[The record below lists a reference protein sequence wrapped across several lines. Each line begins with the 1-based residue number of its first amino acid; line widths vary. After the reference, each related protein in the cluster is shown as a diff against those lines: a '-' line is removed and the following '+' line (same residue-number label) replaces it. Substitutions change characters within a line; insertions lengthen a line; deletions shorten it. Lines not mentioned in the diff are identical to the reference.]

1 MRCTGR
7 PEHFAD
13 RTEAWMGNNMKE
25 IRRQI
30 KEQEFYKVYLLT
42 GDEGYLILQAKQLL
56 THALVQAGDEMNYAL
71 FEESKVDLQQ
81 LRELSRTFPLFAQKR
96 VIVLDRTGILKS
108 GKDAFMD
115 ILEGLPETT
124 CMILVE
130 PEADKRTK
138 IYKWIK
144 KNGYVGEFL
153 KKDQT
158 EKVLIRWVA
167 ALLAKE
173 KKKIRESDVRLF
185 LERVGDD
192 MFQIKNETDKLISYV
207 GEKKEVTGEDIRAIA
222 SGEVQNKIFD
232 LSSAIAEGDKRRA
245 LVLYD
250 DLLLLKEP
258 PMRILFL
265 IARQYRILLLIA
277 NMRSLHKPD
286 KEIAQAAGIPVFAI
300 RKNAAQLRGY
310 TVPLLKRCIDAC
322 VQTEEEIKTG
332 RIGDQIGLE
341 TLIVGLSARMI

>member
-1 MRCTGR
+1 MNGTG
-7 PEHFAD
+7 E
-13 RTEAWMGNNMKE
+13 MKE

-30 KEQEFYKVYLLT
+30 KEQEFHKVYLLT
-42 GDEGYLILQAKQLL
+42 GDESYLILQAKQMLV
-56 THALVQAGDEMNYAL
+56 HALVADGDTMNYAV
-71 FEESKVDLQQ
+71 FEESKIDMQQ
-81 LRELSRTFPLFAQKR
+81 LRELTRTFPLFAQKR

-108 GKDAFMD
+108 GKDAFLD
-115 ILEGLPETT
+115 ILNGLPETT
-124 CMILVE
+124 CMIIVE

-158 EKVLIRWVA
+158 EKVLMRWVA
-167 ALLAKE
+167 ALLAQERKR
-173 KKKIRESDVRLF
+173 IRESDVRLF

-207 GEKKEVTGEDIRAIA
+207 GEREEVTGEDIRAIT
-222 SGEVQNKIFD
+222 SGEVHNKIFD
-232 LSSAIAEGDKRRA
+232 LVAAIAGGNKRQA

-265 IARQYRILLLIA
+265 IVRQYRILLLIA

-286 KEIAQAAGIPVFAI
+286 KDIAQAAGIPVFAI
-300 RKNAAQLRGY
+300 RQNAAQLSGY
-310 TVPLLKRCIDAC
+310 TVSSLDHCIDAC

-341 TLIVGLSARMI
+341 TLIVGLSERIAT

>member
-1 MRCTGR
+1 
-7 PEHFAD
+7 
-13 RTEAWMGNNMKE
+13 MKE

-30 KEQEFYKVYLLT
+30 KEREFHKVYLLT
-42 GDEGYLILQAKQLL
+42 GDESYLILQAKQLL
-56 THALVQAGDEMNYAL
+56 LHALVADGDEMNYAV

-81 LRELSRTFPLFAQKR
+81 LRELSQTFPLFAEKR
-96 VIVLDRTGILKS
+96 VILLDRTGILKS
-108 GKDAFMD
+108 GKEAFLD
-115 ILEGLPETT
+115 ILNELPDTT

-158 EKVLIRWVA
+158 EKVLMRWVA

-185 LERVGDD
+185 LERAGDD

-207 GEKKEVTGEDIRAIA
+207 GERPEIIREDIEAIT

-232 LSSAIAEGDKRRA
+232 LVAAIAEGDKRRA
-245 LVLYD
+245 LAYYD
-250 DLLLLKEP
+250 DLILLKEP

-265 IARQYRILLLIA
+265 IVRQYRILLLIS
-277 NMRSLHKPD
+277 NMRNLHKPD
-286 KEIAQAAGIPVFAI
+286 KDIAQAAGIPVFAI
-300 RKNAAQLRGY
+300 RKNASQLRGY
-310 TVPLLKRCIDAC
+310 TLAMLEHCIASC
-322 VQTEEEIKTG
+322 IQVEEEIKTG
-332 RIGDQIGLE
+332 RIGDQIGVE
-341 TLIVGLSARMI
+341 TLIVGLSERIAP

>member
-1 MRCTGR
+1 
-7 PEHFAD
+7 
-13 RTEAWMGNNMKE
+13 MKE

-30 KEQEFYKVYLLT
+30 KEREFHKVYLLT
-42 GDEGYLILQAKQLL
+42 GGESYLILQAKQLL
-56 THALVQAGDEMNYAL
+56 LHALVADGDEMNYAV

-81 LRELSRTFPLFAQKR
+81 LRELSQTFPLFAEKR
-96 VIVLDRTGILKS
+96 VILLDRTGILKS
-108 GKDAFMD
+108 GKEAFLD
-115 ILEGLPETT
+115 ILNKLPDTT

-158 EKVLIRWVA
+158 EKVLMRWVA

-192 MFQIKNETDKLISYV
+192 MFQMKNETDKLISYV
-207 GEKKEVTGEDIRAIA
+207 GERPEIIREDIEAIT

-232 LSSAIAEGDKRRA
+232 LVAAIAEGDKRRA
-245 LVLYD
+245 LAYYD
-250 DLLLLKEP
+250 DLILLKEP

-265 IARQYRILLLIA
+265 IVRQYRILLLIS
-277 NMRSLHKPD
+277 NMRNLHKPD
-286 KEIAQAAGIPVFAI
+286 KDIAQAAGIPVFAI
-300 RKNAAQLRGY
+300 RKNASQLRGY
-310 TVPLLKRCIDAC
+310 TLAMLEHCIASC
-322 VQTEEEIKTG
+322 IQVEEEIKTG
-332 RIGDQIGLE
+332 RIGDQIGVE
-341 TLIVGLSARMI
+341 TLIVGLSERIAP

>member
-1 MRCTGR
+1 
-7 PEHFAD
+7 
-13 RTEAWMGNNMKE
+13 
-25 IRRQI
+25 
-30 KEQEFYKVYLLT
+30 
-42 GDEGYLILQAKQLL
+42 
-56 THALVQAGDEMNYAL
+56 
-71 FEESKVDLQQ
+71 
-81 LRELSRTFPLFAQKR
+81 
-96 VIVLDRTGILKS
+96 
-108 GKDAFMD
+108 MD
-115 ILEGLPETT
+115 ILNELPDTT

-158 EKVLIRWVA
+158 EKVLMRWVA

-207 GEKKEVTGEDIRAIA
+207 GERPEIIREDIEAIT

-232 LSSAIAEGDKRRA
+232 LVAAIAEGDKRRA
-245 LVLYD
+245 LAYYD
-250 DLLLLKEP
+250 DLILLKEP

-265 IARQYRILLLIA
+265 ILRQYRILLLIS
-277 NMRSLHKPD
+277 NMRNLHKPD
-286 KEIAQAAGIPVFAI
+286 KDIAQAAGIPVFAI
-300 RKNAAQLRGY
+300 RKNASQLRGY
-310 TVPLLKRCIDAC
+310 TLVMLEHCIASC
-322 VQTEEEIKTG
+322 IQVEEEIKTG
-332 RIGDQIGLE
+332 RIGDQIGVE
-341 TLIVGLSARMI
+341 TLIVGLSERIAT

>member
-1 MRCTGR
+1 
-7 PEHFAD
+7 
-13 RTEAWMGNNMKE
+13 MKE

-30 KEQEFYKVYLLT
+30 KEREFHKVYLLT
-42 GDEGYLILQAKQLL
+42 GDESYLILQAKQLL
-56 THALVQAGDEMNYAL
+56 LHALVADGDEMNYAV

-81 LRELSRTFPLFAQKR
+81 LRELSQTFPLFAEKR
-96 VIVLDRTGILKS
+96 VILLDRTGILKS
-108 GKDAFMD
+108 GKEAFLD
-115 ILEGLPETT
+115 ILNELPDTT

-158 EKVLIRWVA
+158 EKVLMRWVA

-185 LERVGDD
+185 LERAGDD

-207 GEKKEVTGEDIRAIA
+207 GERPEIIREDIEAIT

-232 LSSAIAEGDKRRA
+232 LVAAIAEGDKRRA
-245 LVLYD
+245 LAYYD
-250 DLLLLKEP
+250 DLILLKEP

-265 IARQYRILLLIA
+265 IVRQYRILLLIS
-277 NMRSLHKPD
+277 NMRNLHKPD
-286 KEIAQAAGIPVFAI
+286 KDIAQAAGIPVFAI
-300 RKNAAQLRGY
+300 RKNASQLRGY
-310 TVPLLKRCIDAC
+310 TLAMLEHCIAAC
-322 VQTEEEIKTG
+322 IQVEEEIKTG
-332 RIGDQIGLE
+332 RIGDQIGVE
-341 TLIVGLSARMI
+341 TLIVGLSERIAP

>member
-1 MRCTGR
+1 
-7 PEHFAD
+7 
-13 RTEAWMGNNMKE
+13 MKE

-30 KEQEFYKVYLLT
+30 KEREFHKVYLLT
-42 GDEGYLILQAKQLL
+42 GDESYLILQAKQLL
-56 THALVQAGDEMNYAL
+56 LHALVADGDEMNYAV

-81 LRELSRTFPLFAQKR
+81 LRELSQTFPLFAEKR
-96 VIVLDRTGILKS
+96 VILLDRTGILKS
-108 GKDAFMD
+108 GKEAFLE
-115 ILEGLPETT
+115 ILNELPDTT

-158 EKVLIRWVA
+158 EKVLMRWVA

-185 LERVGDD
+185 LERAGDD

-207 GEKKEVTGEDIRAIA
+207 GERPEIIREDIEAIT

-232 LSSAIAEGDKRRA
+232 LVAAIAEGDKRRA
-245 LVLYD
+245 LAYYD
-250 DLLLLKEP
+250 DLILLKEP

-265 IARQYRILLLIA
+265 IVRQYRILLLIS
-277 NMRSLHKPD
+277 NMRNLHKPD
-286 KEIAQAAGIPVFAI
+286 KDIAQAAGIPVFAI
-300 RKNAAQLRGY
+300 RKNASQLRGY
-310 TVPLLKRCIDAC
+310 TLAMLEHCIAAC
-322 VQTEEEIKTG
+322 IQVEEEIKTG
-332 RIGDQIGLE
+332 RIGDQIGVE
-341 TLIVGLSARMI
+341 TLIVGLSERIAP